1 MIRLLVVI
9 GIIALLV
16 SPEARAKIAP
26 HTHWLLDP
34 AYEWSVQGRL
44 GQIAHSID
52 GEAAA
57 GRPYPTSTE
66 TLAIFLQNFYGG
78 TAKSLDPWGNALF
91 MTRDPQGLHVASA
104 GRDGRRGS
112 PDDLL
117 SQPLVL
123 P

>member
-1 MIRLLVVI
+1 MLRLLILI
-9 GIIALLV
+9 GIIAVLV

-34 AYEWSVQGRL
+34 AYEWSVQTRL

-57 GRPYPTSTE
+57 GRPYPTTTE
-66 TLAIFLQNFYGG
+66 GLAVFLQSFYGG
-78 TAKSLDPWGNALF
+78 TSKSLDPWGNDLF
-91 MTRDPQGLHVASA
+91 MTRDGRGLRVASA

-117 SQPLVL
+117 SQPVIL